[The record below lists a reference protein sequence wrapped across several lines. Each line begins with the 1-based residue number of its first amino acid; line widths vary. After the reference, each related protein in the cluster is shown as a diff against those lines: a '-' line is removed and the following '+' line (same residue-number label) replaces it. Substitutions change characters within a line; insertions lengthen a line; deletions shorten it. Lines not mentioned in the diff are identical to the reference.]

1 MHHLANLVRPAA
13 PKSTTNVG
21 RGAYAAW
28 NYFAENAVFSTVS
41 VTPRVRDSL
50 VLRPVMIRKSNDR
63 GQSDERR
70 AP

>member
-1 MHHLANLVRPAA
+1 MHHLASLVHPSA
-13 PKSTTNVG
+13 PKSTTQAG

-28 NYFAENAVFSTVS
+28 NYFTRNTVFSAVS
-41 VTPRVRDSL
+41 ATPRVRDSL
-50 VLRPVMIRKSNDR
+50 VLRPVLIRKSSDK